1 MSNRFRIASQLPVRL
16 QEAGLALPLVLGR
29 AGLPSGFFAAEKMYA
44 STNELFALWQAIGEL
59 SPDPAIGLRFG
70 SEPRLERYHPTAIAA
85 LCSRTFGDAVERM
98 ARYKQLT
105 CPEEIRLHREG
116 ETAVVEFFYLEAQAA
131 EPDVLVDVCLA
142 WITSI
147 ARRGTD
153 GQVTPLRVELRRP
166 LQQRELLEQH
176 YGCRVKFKAARN
188 ALVFAAGDL
197 DQPFSTF
204 NQELLTVLGGQLES
218 ELQAQRQEAGVIE
231 LVRKALRRSLAGRR
245 PTIEEVAR
253 ELAMSGRT
261 LQRRLTQ
268 AASHFKS
275 WWKIPGGSWRIII

>member
-1 MSNRFRIASQLPVRL
+1 
-16 QEAGLALPLVLGR
+16 
-29 AGLPSGFFAAEKMYA
+29 
-44 STNELFALWQAIGEL
+44 
-59 SPDPAIGLRFG
+59 
-70 SEPRLERYHPTAIAA
+70 
-85 LCSRTFGDAVERM
+85 
-98 ARYKQLT
+98 
-105 CPEEIRLHREG
+105 RLHREG

-268 AASHFKS
+268 AGITFQKLVEDTRRELAHHYLKNSGMELNEAAYLLGYEDANSFFRAFHL
-275 WWKIPGGSWRIII
+275 WEGTTPGEWRSRHREVVLARG